1 MPEIPGSFMP
11 EGDNPGGHTG
21 TPYVVEVQG
30 NHLSGL
36 ATRVVIPLRR
46 LDDGISDGIH
56 KHR

>member
-1 MPEIPGSFMP
+1 MARFDVFS
-11 EGDNPGGHTG
+11 NPGGHTG